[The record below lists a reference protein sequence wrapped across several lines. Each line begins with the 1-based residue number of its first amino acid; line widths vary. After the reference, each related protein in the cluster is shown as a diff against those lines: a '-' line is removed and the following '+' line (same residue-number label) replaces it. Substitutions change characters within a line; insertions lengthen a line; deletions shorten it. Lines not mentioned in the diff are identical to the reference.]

1 VGVRGVPA
9 GTMSGGGGDTRVAAA
24 MQAAARANLPQ
35 SAPGL
40 QTASHEAVWAAY
52 TQQVGLHQAQ
62 RSVAQHQMA
71 AAQQVAAQRAAAGL
85 QQRPGAPLQ
94 QQPPPRAVP
103 PPAYKARACCPCG
116 APACALFRVR
126 KATHARRH
134 ATPQKAAALTF
145 VFSRATHA
153 RMPTVACTLR

>member
-1 VGVRGVPA
+1 MAGKLLRAAAFLPAVQEAFAGVRGVPA
-9 GTMSGGGGDTRVAAA
+9 GAMSGGGGDTRVAAA

-94 QQPPPRAVP
+94 PPPPRAVP
-103 PPAYKARACCPCG
+103 PPAYKARACCPRG

-126 KATHARRH
+126 KATHAGH
-134 ATPQKAAALTF
+134 DATPQKAA
-145 VFSRATHA
+145 
-153 RMPTVACTLR
+153 TL